1 MVAKLKI
8 GAVYRCSGFY
18 NSSSIQVPSYKYGL
32 GSSGDCHVIF
42 VMTKS
47 DISHKVQ
54 NVRGHHS
61 FTFFTF
67 CFRLLM

>member
-1 MVAKLKI
+1 MENFLKLYLISSQTLEMVAKLKI

-42 VMTKS
+42 VMIKS
-47 DISHKVQ
+47 DIFS
-54 NVRGHHS
+54 
-61 FTFFTF
+61 
-67 CFRLLM
+67 